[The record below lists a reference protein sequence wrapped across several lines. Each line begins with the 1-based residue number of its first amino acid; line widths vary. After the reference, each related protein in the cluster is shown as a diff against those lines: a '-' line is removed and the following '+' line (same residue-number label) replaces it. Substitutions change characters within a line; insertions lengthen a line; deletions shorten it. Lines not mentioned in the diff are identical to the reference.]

1 MYIKK
6 IYLQNKFTVFFL
18 KLFNTLLLWLEAL
31 LSLIKFKINKMQKQ
45 LLSRKETA
53 TLLSISL
60 PTLAKYTRE
69 GILKARV
76 LGNIIRYDYEE
87 ILKSFNVN

>member
-1 MYIKK
+1 
-6 IYLQNKFTVFFL
+6 
-18 KLFNTLLLWLEAL
+18 
-31 LSLIKFKINKMQKQ
+31 MQKQ

>member
-1 MYIKK
+1 M
-6 IYLQNKFTVFFL
+6 
-18 KLFNTLLLWLEAL
+18 LLWLEAL
-31 LSLIKFKINKMQKQ
+31 LFLIKFKINKMQKQ

-60 PTLAKYTRE
+60 PTLTKYTRD

-76 LGNIIRYDYEE
+76 IGNIIRYDYKE
-87 ILKSFNVN
+87 ILNAFNVN

>member
-1 MYIKK
+1 
-6 IYLQNKFTVFFL
+6 
-18 KLFNTLLLWLEAL
+18 
-31 LSLIKFKINKMQKQ
+31 MQKQ

-60 PTLAKYTRE
+60 PTLTKYTRD

-76 LGNIIRYDYEE
+76 IGNIIRYDYKE
-87 ILKSFNVN
+87 ILNAFNVN